1 VWFRACFRPL
11 LGITPRLRD
20 QDPVLL
26 SLSVIW
32 NRLLVVA
39 VLGAAILL
47 FRASYNSTLEIQDTR
62 GDVEASVDDGTPMVV
77 ASAGV
82 EPALLDSR
90 RFEGER
96 EGALAGHQFVSEIFR
111 PPIAPLARA

>member
-1 VWFRACFRPL
+1 
-11 LGITPRLRD
+11 
-20 QDPVLL
+20 VLL

-32 NRLLVVA
+32 NRWLVVA
-39 VLGAAILL
+39 LLGAAILL
-47 FRASYNSTLEIQDTR
+47 FRASHNYTPDVQDSR
-62 GDVEASVDDGTPMVV
+62 GDVEASLDDGTPIIV

-96 EGALAGHQFVSEIFR
+96 SDALAGHQFVSEIFR

>member
-1 VWFRACFRPL
+1 
-11 LGITPRLRD
+11 LRD

-32 NRLLVVA
+32 NRLLVVV

-47 FRASYNSTLEIQDTR
+47 FRASHNYGPEIQDTR
-62 GDVEASVDDGTPMVV
+62 GNVEASLDDGTPIVV
-77 ASAGV
+77 ARVGI
-82 EPALLDSR
+82 EPALLESR
-90 RFEGER
+90 RFQGER
-96 EGALAGHQFVSEIFR
+96 SDALAGHQFVSEIFR